1 MTMFAV
7 SDLPSVNA
15 IADLRP
21 GRYLAD
27 CSAFTLADS
36 DRIVFLYG
44 YTMAGEKEC
53 CCVDVVVRSEDG
65 ELTALDILKLSDGSW
80 RDSNGTRA
88 ASLSVLLPAEL
99 RTAKLVDVF
108 ELNDKVVEG

>member
-1 MTMFAV
+1 MFAV
-7 SDLPSVNA
+7 TDLPSVNA
-15 IADLRP
+15 VADLRP

-27 CSAFTLADS
+27 CSAFALADS

-44 YTMAGEKEC
+44 YTKAGEKEC
-53 CCVDVVVRSEDG
+53 CCVDIVVRSDDG
-65 ELTALDILKLSDGSW
+65 DLSALDILKLSDGTW

-88 ASLSVLLPAEL
+88 ASLSVLLPVEL

-108 ELNDKVVEG
+108 ELDDKVVGV

>member
-1 MTMFAV
+1 MFAV
-7 SDLPSVNA
+7 KDLPSVNA
-15 IADLRP
+15 ITDLRP
-21 GRYLAD
+21 GLYSAD
-27 CSAFTLADS
+27 CSAFSLADS

-53 CCVDVVVRSEDG
+53 CCVDIVVRSEDG
-65 ELTALDILKLSDGSW
+65 DLTALDILQLRDGSW

-88 ASLSVLLPAEL
+88 ARLSDLLPAEL

-108 ELNDKVVEG
+108 ELDDKVVGV